1 MYDVQTRAA
10 IGAALAELETAPDT
24 PATRNRRA
32 ILRAAAWRTSTR
44 QAVTTRR
51 RARRTLHAAR
61 ALALS
66 LLAIGAAITGAAI
79 GAALATL

>member
-1 MYDVQTRAA
+1 MYDVHTRAA
-10 IGAALAELETAPDT
+10 IGAALAELETHPDT

-44 QAVTTRR
+44 EAVTARR
-51 RARRTLHAAR
+51 RARRSLYAAR
-61 ALALS
+61 VLAMV
-66 LLAIGAAITGAAI
+66 LLFSGAAVLGLAI